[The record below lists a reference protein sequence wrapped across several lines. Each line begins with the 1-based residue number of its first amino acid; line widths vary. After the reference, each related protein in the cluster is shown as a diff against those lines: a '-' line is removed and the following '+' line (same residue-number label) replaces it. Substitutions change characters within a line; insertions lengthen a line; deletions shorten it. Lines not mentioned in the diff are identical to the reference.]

1 MEIRSLFSLFLLLTI
16 SLKPTPTQYQL
27 LATHS
32 RERWSRRVRCIRE
45 RVATT
50 NRHNFQWNNGESV
63 ILVGRCCDNDTA
75 THGYVFILADWNPR
89 MKNDDEGDRRCCD
102 HWNRVNGHSPDE
114 ALSRFYCQSGSC
126 LRLVPS
132 WEERRN
138 KRERLSK
145 KFEKPGGGLCFFYF
159 FHPSFSTVRILFFFS
174 LFLFFSP
181 SLSQMGLVCAPLES
195 WFVTR
200 IENNPG
206 KKRRK
211 EPIEAEFREDS
222 RWRERWRGGWRLKG
236 VNFFF
241 IKIAM

>member
-145 KFEKPGGGLCFFYF
+145 KFEKPGGDCVSFIFFILLFRPFEFSF
-159 FHPSFSTVRILFFFS
+159 FFLYSSFFLRAWTRWVSFAHLWRAGSWLESKIIRGKNGERNRSKPSF
-174 LFLFFSP
+174 
-181 SLSQMGLVCAPLES
+181 
-195 WFVTR
+195 
-200 IENNPG
+200 G
-206 KKRRK
+206 KIR
-211 EPIEAEFREDS
+211 D
-222 RWRERWRGGWRLKG
+222 G
-236 VNFFF
+236 VNDDEGDGD
-241 IKIAM
+241 